1 VTPVGQRL
9 AVSACRLAWEQHV
22 LIKPI
27 PERRVW
33 GGAHWDFSVF
43 DPAGRFFLRR
53 ILLDDFRCGEFYLR
67 TKLSLDPPIQMAE
80 VAETLRTAQRF
91 AEALGYDGPKTSLYF
106 QFWWSLLEGRILG
119 SWTHPGVDFFVSSVA
134 TDNDRQSRIRMPMDA
149 SAEQLIAGVAEALKP
164 LTHAFGGYE
173 LPNASVAF
181 WVKQRLGIS

>member
-1 VTPVGQRL
+1 
-9 AVSACRLAWEQHV
+9 
-22 LIKPI
+22 
-27 PERRVW
+27 
-33 GGAHWDFSVF
+33 VF
-43 DPAGRFFLRR
+43 FPAGRFFLRR

-149 SAEQLIAGVAEALKP
+149 SAEQLIAGVAEAL
-164 LTHAFGGYE
+164 
-173 LPNASVAF
+173 LPENGSYCALKRRAAKKRSSPCTTSSKNS
-181 WVKQRLGIS
+181 WTSTLKQPA